1 MQEKQFVKSFR
12 ITKIVQLIIL
22 SLIGIAFFLILI
34 LNPALGKEVYEN
46 RTLSALCAFTWLL
59 MLTSLGFTLYDFFKL
74 RSFAEES
81 HALNKAA
88 YLDNLT
94 GIPNRHGLD
103 VVFQTYD
110 SPESMA
116 TVGCFMVTI
125 DNLKENNETHGH
137 LTGDI
142 MIQHFCSI
150 FESIGDGFG
159 VVGRNGGNEF
169 VLVIN
174 HCTEDVMQ
182 RFIHTLNKQIE
193 DYNKEYTNAPLSI
206 KYAYVLNTD
215 EHANAFTQLMTA
227 TYNKLHA

>member
-1 MQEKQFVKSFR
+1 MQEKKFVKSFR
-12 ITKIVQLIIL
+12 IAKIVQLCVL
-22 SLIGIAFFLILI
+22 SLIGISFFLILVF
-34 LNPALGKEVYEN
+34 NPALGKEIYEN
-46 RTLSALCAFTWLL
+46 RTLFTLCAVAWLL
-59 MLTSLGFTLYDFFKL
+59 MLISLGFTLYDFFRL

-81 HALNKAA
+81 HALNKVA
-88 YLDNLT
+88 YLDHLT

-103 VVFQTYD
+103 TVFQTYD

-116 TVGCFMVTI
+116 SVGCFMVTI
-125 DNLKENNETHGH
+125 DNLKDSNETLGH
-137 LTGDI
+137 KTGDL

-150 FESIGDGFG
+150 FEEIGDKFG

-174 HCTEDVMQ
+174 HCTDENIQ
-182 RFIHTLNKQIE
+182 NFINTLNKQVDKHNE
-193 DYNKEYTNAPLSI
+193 EYADAALKL

-215 EHANAFTQLMTA
+215 ERAEAFTQLMTA